1 VALASKGTV
10 RHMRPTQFKLAVL
23 FCLIGLIIDLLY
35 IPLNKELYEGHWV
48 MVFGVKSVISFFWLI
63 AFVLI
68 FRGFSGLRYVYTIF
82 VIWALGRIIY
92 SGTLLNLDVYVL
104 MSLFL
109 SIAACILWFLPIS
122 NRWFK
127 KTE

>member
-1 VALASKGTV
+1 
-10 RHMRPTQFKLAVL
+10 MRPTQFKLAVL
-23 FCLIGLIIDLLY
+23 FCIVGLVIDLLY

-48 MVFGVKSVISFFWLI
+48 MVFGVKSVISFLWLI

-68 FRGFSGLRYVYTIF
+68 FRGFGGLRYVYTIF

-92 SGTLLNLDVYVL
+92 SGTLLSLDIYILV
-104 MSLFL
+104 SLFL
-109 SIAACILWFLPIS
+109 SIAACVLWFLPIS
-122 NRWFK
+122 NQWFK